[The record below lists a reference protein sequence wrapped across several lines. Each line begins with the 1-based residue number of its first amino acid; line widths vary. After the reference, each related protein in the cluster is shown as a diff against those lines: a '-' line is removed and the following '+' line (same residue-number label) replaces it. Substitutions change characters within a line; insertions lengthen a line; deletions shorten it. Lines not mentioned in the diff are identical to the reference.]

1 MSHIELAAP
10 VIRKFVE
17 ILFADL
23 GRDTVSSI
31 LSKSEWPRETR
42 TPEYFASLDSQQA
55 PQVYAKL
62 QLALRTYY
70 GRGARGTLMRL
81 GAKLW
86 EPLWAD
92 LPFAAK
98 AQAGLLRSLPKSMRR
113 KPALEML
120 AGMIGAKRG
129 DVSVHSLDLD
139 LLLVD
144 SASPAT
150 IEQKDHMPICYVNQG
165 LTRECLFWA
174 TGEEH
179 DIEERACKAMGSN
192 QCEFKITIGGK

>member
-1 MSHIELAAP
+1 LSENIDRFVITNMRVFRVHGLFSRNLATMP
-10 VIRKFVE
+10 LSR
-17 ILFADL
+17 ILDITVVKPFS
-23 GRDTVSSI
+23 GRI
-31 LSKSEWPRETR
+31 MG
-42 TPEYFASLDSQQA
+42 
-55 PQVYAKL
+55 
-62 QLALRTYY
+62 Y
-70 GRGARGTLMRL
+70 GHFTF
-81 GAKLW
+81 
-86 EPLWAD
+86 ES
-92 LPFAAK
+92 AAK